1 MVETKVAVM
10 AAPRAKK
17 DPPKRVSFHYLGNQ
31 ASSSKHSATMAM
43 PLSSC
48 ASGMVT
54 GIRKR
59 MTL

>member
-1 MVETKVAVM
+1 MRRCAQKE
-10 AAPRAKK
+10 K
-17 DPPKRVSFHYLGNQ
+17 DPPERVFLQHLGDQ